1 MAKIDFSLCPA
12 PSEFSSEGCC
22 YDIIGD
28 VHGQFDALCRMLDML
43 GYTHDGAHITAAPNN
58 RKLVFVGDICDRG
71 NRSPECL
78 ELVRTAMRDGLAHMV
93 LGNHEDKL
101 RRRLKSGIPAEPWQ
115 ESILAQDERFRCEL
129 YDFIAALPDHL
140 ILDGGR
146 LVVAHAGITDE
157 LIGKQSGY
165 CRTFTLYGKT
175 TGEFDENGLPVRLD
189 WTLERT
195 ERVPL
200 IVYGHIP
207 QEHPYFSNGT
217 VDIDTGAGQGG
228 RLTALRYDSQCAS
241 CSPHELLQRCVSV
254 AVCNV

>member
-12 PSEFSSEGCC
+12 PSEFIDEGHY

-28 VHGQFDALCRMLDML
+28 VHGQFDALCRLLDAL
-43 GYTHDGAHITAAPNN
+43 GYAHDGTHITAAPDG
-58 RKLVFVGDICDRG
+58 RRLVFVGDICDRG
-71 NRSPECL
+71 DRSLECI
-78 ELVRTAMRDGLAHMV
+78 ELVRAAMRDGFAHMV

-115 ESILAQDERFRCEL
+115 EAVIAQDELRREL
-129 YDFIAALPDHL
+129 YDFIGSLPDHL

-195 ERVPL
+195 ERAPL
-200 IVYGHIP
+200 IVYGHMSATAP
-207 QEHPYFSNGT
+207 STSTPARDRAVNSPLCAMTRRQPTARPTNCCSGVFRYP
-217 VDIDTGAGQGG
+217 
-228 RLTALRYDSQCAS
+228 LTDLYI
-241 CSPHELLQRCVSV
+241 LL
-254 AVCNV
+254 